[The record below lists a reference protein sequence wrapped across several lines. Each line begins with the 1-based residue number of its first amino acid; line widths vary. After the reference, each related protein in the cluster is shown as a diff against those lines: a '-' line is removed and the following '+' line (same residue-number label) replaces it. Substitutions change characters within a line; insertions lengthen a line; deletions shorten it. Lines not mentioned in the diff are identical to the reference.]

1 MNCSKVLESLLLG
14 EDEHHSVVPVAAA
27 RVDGDGGGLVDH
39 HEVLGHP
46 DHPDPGVSHRN
57 LMSVKYV
64 FVDSSEIDVATVIK
78 LCVVLSQLK
87 VLARLC
93 SNLIE
98 NVNILPGRNIDQNIF
113 WGQDS
118 PLVTMFDVPPSV

>member
-1 MNCSKVLESLLLG
+1 MLRLL
-14 EDEHHSVVPVAAA
+14 
-27 RVDGDGGGLVDH
+27 
-39 HEVLGHP
+39 
-46 DHPDPGVSHRN
+46 
-57 LMSVKYV
+57 
-64 FVDSSEIDVATVIK
+64 K

-118 PLVTMFDVPPSV
+118 PLVTMFVQRPPISLIHHINVPHHDGAFHCHRRQVKT